1 MEEDFISRTPNGLFA
16 EATVREVSYIFHI
29 EGKGESSDVTKLPDY
44 IYYDAIISEFFG
56 GAYEIKVEGGK
67 SNLTSM
73 IDSLSPAMGD
83 DTSHVVFMDRDHDEI
98 ISGSLINKNFVFY
111 TLGYSFEN
119 DLWTSSI
126 LRKILSSFC
135 AKQTTVD
142 IFVRN
147 WKELEKK
154 ISFIHKFNLL
164 SKVNGRQI
172 FTFKGLCGVNFS
184 YSGGLF
190 IIDPN
195 CVMRFKALWDGFD
208 VRSTQETKKTNL
220 ILKRKFYAHPG
231 YLIQGHAYESYMLEA
246 IHQFY
251 GQCQLFEQK
260 AKSFPMYKHMAF
272 THFRDSPR
280 SYLSDSAINHY
291 EHIFEHISQV

>member
-29 EGKGESSDVTKLPDY
+29 EGKGDSSDITKLPDY
-44 IYYDAIISEFFG
+44 IYYNAIISEFFG
-56 GAYEIKVEGGK
+56 GTYEIKVEGGK
-67 SNLTSM
+67 NNLRSM
-73 IDSLSPAMGD
+73 IDSLSTAMDD
-83 DTSHVVFMDRDHDEI
+83 DTSHVIFMDRDHDEF
-98 ISGSLINKNFVFY
+98 ISNGLISNSFVFY

-135 AKQTTVD
+135 ATESV
-142 IFVRN
+142 INGFVKN

-164 SKVNGRQI
+164 SRVNGKQI
-172 FTFKGLCGVNFS
+172 FTFKGLCGLTFN

-190 IIDPN
+190 SIDQN
-195 CVMRFKALWDGFD
+195 CIMRFAALWNGFNI
-208 VRSTQETKKTNL
+208 RSTRKTKDTNL
-220 ILKRKFYAHPG
+220 LLKNNFYAHPG

-251 GQCQLFEQK
+251 GECQLFEQK
-260 AKSFPMYKHMAF
+260 TKSFPMYKHMAF
-272 THFRDSPR
+272 THFCGSPR
-280 SYLSDSAINHY
+280 SYLSDSTINHY
-291 EHIFEHISQV
+291 ESIFERISQV